1 MANANLNALY
11 YVLSNI
17 TMDILTVTNL
27 NVSFGNQK
35 VLDNVSFSVERDGT
49 LAIIGPNGAG
59 KSVLF
64 RAILGLIPYE
74 GEVKWAPNIK
84 IGYVPQKL
92 FVPKDLPLTVG
103 EFLKLKEN
111 SASNIEKV
119 LSSVGIIKEKILKT
133 RLGDLSG
140 GETQRVLIANA
151 LLGNPQVLLFDEPTS
166 GVDIAG
172 EETIYGLIE
181 RLKKEVDLTIIF
193 ISHELDI
200 VYQYA
205 TDVLCLNKEKICFGK
220 PQEVIGKSTLSKMY
234 GEDVKVYMHHDHHE
248 H

>member
-1 MANANLNALY
+1 M
-11 YVLSNI
+11 S
-17 TMDILTVTNL
+17 DILTVSNL
-27 NVSFGNQK
+27 SVSFGNQK
-35 VLDNVSFSVERDGT
+35 VLDNISFSVERDGT

-64 RAILGLIPYE
+64 RAILGLIAYQ

-92 FVPKDLPLTVG
+92 FVAKDLPLTVL
-103 EFLKLKEN
+103 EFLRLKEN
-111 SASNIEKV
+111 NISNIEKV
-119 LSSVGIIKEKILKT
+119 LNSVGVKKTGILKN

-140 GETQRVLIANA
+140 GEIQRVLIANA
-151 LLGNPQVLLFDEPTS
+151 LLGKPQVLLFDEPTS
-166 GVDIAG
+166 GVDILG

-200 VYQYA
+200 VYQHA

-220 PQEVIGKSTLSKMY
+220 PREVIDKETLSKMY
-234 GEDVKVYMHHDHHE
+234 GEDVKVYKHHE
-248 H
+248 HHEH

>member
-1 MANANLNALY
+1 MIICMA
-11 YVLSNI
+11 
-17 TMDILTVTNL
+17 DILTVTDL
-27 NVSFGNQK
+27 SVSFGKQK
-35 VLDNVSFSVERDGT
+35 ILDNVSFSVERDGT

-59 KSVLF
+59 KTVLF

-74 GEVKWAPNIK
+74 GEVGWAPNIK

-92 FVPKDLPLTVG
+92 FVAKDLPLTVQ

-111 SASNIEKV
+111 NLAKIDKV
-119 LSSVGIIKEKILKT
+119 LNSVGIKKISLLKN

-140 GETQRVLIANA
+140 GEMQRVLIANA
-151 LLGNPQVLLFDEPTS
+151 LLGSPQVLLFDEPTS
-166 GVDIAG
+166 GVDLAG
-172 EETIYGLIE
+172 EETIYGLME

-200 VYQYA
+200 VYRHA

-220 PQEVIGKSTLSKMY
+220 PREVIDKETLSKMY
-234 GEDVKVYMHHDHHE
+234 GEDVKIYTHHHE

>member
-1 MANANLNALY
+1 MILEVSNL
-11 YVLSNI
+11 S
-17 TMDILTVTNL
+17 
-27 NVSFGNQK
+27 VSFGNQK

-59 KSVLF
+59 KTVLF

-74 GEVKWAPNIK
+74 GKVKWMPNIK

-92 FVPKDLPLTVG
+92 FVAKDLPLTVL

-111 SASNIEKV
+111 SLSNIEKI
-119 LSSVGIIKEKILKT
+119 LGSVGIKKTDILKT

-140 GETQRVLIANA
+140 GEIQRVLIANA

-200 VYQYA
+200 VYKHA

-220 PQEVIGKSTLSKMY
+220 PHEVIDKETLAKMY
-234 GEDVKVYMHHDHHE
+234 GEDIKVYMHHDL
-248 H
+248 

>member
-1 MANANLNALY
+1 MILEVSNL
-11 YVLSNI
+11 S
-17 TMDILTVTNL
+17 VT
-27 NVSFGNQK
+27 FGNQK
-35 VLDNVSFSVERDGT
+35 VLDNISFSVERDGT

-64 RAILGLIPYE
+64 RTILGLIPYE
-74 GEVKWAPNIK
+74 GEVKWTANIK

-92 FVPKDLPLTVG
+92 FVPKDLPLTVL

-111 SASNIEKV
+111 NISSIEKV
-119 LSSVGIIKEKILKT
+119 LTSVGVKKTGILKT

-140 GETQRVLIANA
+140 GEIQRVLIANA

-166 GVDIAG
+166 GVDMAG

-181 RLKKEVDLTIIF
+181 RLKKEADLTIIF

-200 VYQYA
+200 VYKHA

-220 PQEVIGKSTLSKMY
+220 PHEVIDKETLSKMY
-234 GEDVKVYMHHDHHE
+234 GEEIKVYKHHE
-248 H
+248 HHEY

>member
-1 MANANLNALY
+1 M
-11 YVLSNI
+11 
-17 TMDILTVTNL
+17 ILEVTNL
-27 NVSFGNQK
+27 SVKFGNQK
-35 VLDNVSFSVERDGT
+35 VLDNISFSVERDGT

-59 KSVLF
+59 KTVLF
-64 RAILGLIPYE
+64 RAILGLIAYE

-92 FVPKDLPLTVG
+92 FVQKDLPLTVL
-103 EFLKLKEN
+103 EFLRLKEN
-111 SASNIEKV
+111 NISNIEKV
-119 LSSVGIIKEKILKT
+119 LNSVGVKKAGILKN

-166 GVDIAG
+166 GVDILG

-200 VYQYA
+200 VYQHA

-220 PQEVIGKSTLSKMY
+220 PREVIDKETLSKMY
-234 GEDVKVYMHHDHHE
+234 GEDVKVYMHHEHHE

>member
-1 MANANLNALY
+1 MILEVSNL
-11 YVLSNI
+11 S
-17 TMDILTVTNL
+17 
-27 NVSFGNQK
+27 VSFGKQK
-35 VLDNVSFSVERDGT
+35 VLDNVTFSVERDGT

-64 RAILGLIPYE
+64 RAILGILPYE
-74 GEVKWAPNIK
+74 GEVRWAPNIK

-92 FVPKDLPLTVG
+92 FVQKDLPLTVL

-111 SASNIEKV
+111 NLSNIEKI
-119 LSSVGIIKEKILKT
+119 LSSVGVKKPGILKS

-140 GETQRVLIANA
+140 GEMQRVLIANA
-151 LLGNPQVLLFDEPTS
+151 LLGKPQVLLFDEPTS
-166 GVDIAG
+166 GVDLAG

-200 VYQYA
+200 VYKHA
-205 TDVLCLNKEKICFGK
+205 TDVLCLNKEKICFGVPK
-220 PQEVIGKSTLSKMY
+220 EVIDKETLSKMY
-234 GEDVKVYMHHDHHE
+234 GEDVKVYKHDEHHE

>member
-1 MANANLNALY
+1 MEDRLKENILK
-11 YVLSNI
+11 VTGLSVN
-17 TMDILTVTNL
+17 
-27 NVSFGNQK
+27 FGRQK
-35 VLDNVSFSVERDGT
+35 ILDNVSFSVERDGT

-74 GEVKWAPNIK
+74 GEVKWATDIK

-92 FVPKDLPLTVG
+92 FVQKDLPLTVL

-111 SASNIEKV
+111 NIADIEKI
-119 LSSVGIIKEKILKT
+119 LNSVGIKKTGVLNT

-140 GETQRVLIANA
+140 GEMQRVLIANA

-172 EETIYGLIE
+172 EETIYALIE

-200 VYQYA
+200 VYKHA

-220 PQEVIGKSTLSKMY
+220 PKEVIDKETLGKMY
-234 GEDVKVYMHHDHHE
+234 GEDIKVYLHHE

>member
-1 MANANLNALY
+1 M
-11 YVLSNI
+11 
-17 TMDILTVTNL
+17 ILEVTNL
-27 NVSFGNQK
+27 SVIFGNQK
-35 VLDNVSFSVERDGT
+35 VLDNISFSVERDGT
-49 LAIIGPNGAG
+49 LAVIGPNGAG

-74 GEVKWAPNIK
+74 GEVRWEPNIK

-92 FVPKDLPLTVG
+92 FVQKDLPLTVQ
-103 EFLKLKEN
+103 EFLKLKEK
-111 SASNIEKV
+111 SLVNIEKA
-119 LSSVGIIKEKILKT
+119 LNSVGIKKTGILKN

-140 GETQRVLIANA
+140 GEIQRVLIANA

-181 RLKKEVDLTIIF
+181 RLKKEADLTIIF

-200 VYQYA
+200 VYRHA

-220 PQEVIGKSTLSKMY
+220 PREVIDKETLSKMY
-234 GEDVKVYMHHDHHE
+234 GEDVKVYQHHE

>member
-1 MANANLNALY
+1 ME
-11 YVLSNI
+11 
-17 TMDILTVTNL
+17 DILTVSNL
-27 NVSFGNQK
+27 SVSFGNQK

-64 RAILGLIPYE
+64 RTILGLIPCE
-74 GEVKWAPNIK
+74 GEVRWAPNIK

-92 FVPKDLPLTVG
+92 FVPKDLPLTVL

-111 SASNIEKV
+111 NISNIEKV
-119 LSSVGIIKEKILKT
+119 LNSVGIKKIGILKT

-140 GETQRVLIANA
+140 GEMQRVLIGNA

-172 EETIYGLIE
+172 EETIYALIE

-200 VYQYA
+200 VYRHA
-205 TDVLCLNKEKICFGK
+205 TNVLCLNKEKICFGK
-220 PQEVIGKSTLSKMY
+220 PREVIDKETLSKMY
-234 GEDVKVYMHHDHHE
+234 GEEVKVYMHNE

>member
-1 MANANLNALY
+1 MILEVNN
-11 YVLSNI
+11 
-17 TMDILTVTNL
+17 LTVK
-27 NVSFGNQK
+27 FGNQK
-35 VLDNVSFSVERDGT
+35 VLDNVSFSVKRDGT

-59 KSVLF
+59 KTVLF
-64 RAILGLIPYE
+64 RTILGLIPYE

-92 FVPKDLPLTVG
+92 FVPKDLPLTVL

-111 SASNIEKV
+111 NILNIEKV
-119 LSSVGIIKEKILKT
+119 LNSVGIKKTGILKT

-140 GETQRVLIANA
+140 GEMQRVLIANA

-181 RLKKEVDLTIIF
+181 RLKKEIDLTIIF

-200 VYQYA
+200 VYRHA
-205 TDVLCLNKEKICFGK
+205 TDVLCLNKEKICFGV
-220 PQEVIGKSTLSKMY
+220 PREVIDKETLSKMY
-234 GEDVKVYMHHDHHE
+234 GEDVKVYKHYE

>member
-1 MANANLNALY
+1 MAD
-11 YVLSNI
+11 V
-17 TMDILTVTNL
+17 LTVSNL
-27 NVSFGNQK
+27 SVSFGNQK
-35 VLDNVSFSVERDGT
+35 VLDNISFSVERDGT

-64 RAILGLIPYE
+64 RAILGLIAYQ

-92 FVPKDLPLTVG
+92 FVAKDLPLTVL
-103 EFLKLKEN
+103 EFLRLKEN
-111 SASNIEKV
+111 NISNIEKV
-119 LSSVGIIKEKILKT
+119 LNSVGVKKTGILKN

-140 GETQRVLIANA
+140 GEIQRVLIANA
-151 LLGNPQVLLFDEPTS
+151 LLGKPQVLLFDEPTS
-166 GVDIAG
+166 GVDILG

-200 VYQYA
+200 VYQHA

-220 PQEVIGKSTLSKMY
+220 PREVIDKETLSKMY
-234 GEDVKVYMHHDHHE
+234 GEDVKVYKHHE
-248 H
+248 HHEH

>member
-1 MANANLNALY
+1 MILEVSNLS
-11 YVLSNI
+11 VI
-17 TMDILTVTNL
+17 
-27 NVSFGNQK
+27 FGNQK
-35 VLDNVSFSVERDGT
+35 VLDNVTFSVERDGT

-74 GEVKWAPNIK
+74 GEVKWEPNIK

-92 FVPKDLPLTVG
+92 FVAKDLPLTVL

-111 SASNIEKV
+111 NLSNIEKV
-119 LSSVGIIKEKILKT
+119 LTSVGIKKTGILKI

-166 GVDIAG
+166 GVDLAG

-200 VYQYA
+200 VYKHA

-220 PQEVIGKSTLSKMY
+220 PREVIDKETLSKMY
-234 GEDVKVYMHHDHHE
+234 GEDVKVYKHDE

>member
-1 MANANLNALY
+1 MAD
-11 YVLSNI
+11 V
-17 TMDILTVTNL
+17 LTVSNL
-27 NVSFGNQK
+27 SVSFGNQK
-35 VLDNVSFSVERDGT
+35 VLDNISFSVERDGT

-64 RAILGLIPYE
+64 RAILGLIAYQ

-92 FVPKDLPLTVG
+92 FVAKDLPLTVL
-103 EFLKLKEN
+103 EFLRLKEN
-111 SASNIEKV
+111 NISNIEKV
-119 LSSVGIIKEKILKT
+119 LNSVGVKKTGILKN

-140 GETQRVLIANA
+140 GEIQRVLIANA

-166 GVDIAG
+166 GVDILG

-200 VYQYA
+200 VYQHA

-220 PQEVIGKSTLSKMY
+220 PREVIDKETLSKMY
-234 GEDVKVYMHHDHHE
+234 GEDVKVYKHHE
-248 H
+248 HHEH

>member
-1 MANANLNALY
+1 M
-11 YVLSNI
+11 S
-17 TMDILTVTNL
+17 DILTVSNL
-27 NVSFGNQK
+27 SVSFGSQR

-64 RAILGLIPYE
+64 RTILGLIPYE

-92 FVPKDLPLTVG
+92 FVPKDLPLTVL
-103 EFLKLKEN
+103 EFLKLKEKN
-111 SASNIEKV
+111 ILNIEKV
-119 LSSVGIIKEKILKT
+119 LTSVGIKKTNILRN

-166 GVDIAG
+166 GVDVAG

-200 VYQYA
+200 VYKHA

-220 PQEVIGKSTLSKMY
+220 PREVIDKETLSKMY
-234 GEDVKVYMHHDHHE
+234 GEEVKVYKHDEHHE
-248 H
+248 Y

>member
-1 MANANLNALY
+1 MEDN
-11 YVLSNI
+11 SKE
-17 TMDILTVTNL
+17 DILKVTSL
-27 NVSFGNQK
+27 SVIFGNQK
-35 VLDNVSFSVERDGT
+35 VLDNISFSVERDGT

-92 FVPKDLPLTVG
+92 FVQKDLPLTVL

-111 SASNIEKV
+111 NVLNIEKV
-119 LSSVGIIKEKILKT
+119 LNSVGIKNKVILKS

-140 GETQRVLIANA
+140 GETQRVLIGNA

-200 VYQYA
+200 VYRHA
-205 TDVLCLNKEKICFGK
+205 TNVLCLNKEKICFGK
-220 PQEVIGKSTLSKMY
+220 PNEVIDKETLGKMY
-234 GEDVKVYMHHDHHE
+234 GEDVKVYKHHE
-248 H
+248 HHERHE

>member
-1 MANANLNALY
+1 MILEVNN
-11 YVLSNI
+11 
-17 TMDILTVTNL
+17 LTVK
-27 NVSFGNQK
+27 FGNQK

-59 KSVLF
+59 KTVLF
-64 RAILGLIPYE
+64 RTILGLIPYE

-92 FVPKDLPLTVG
+92 FVPKDLPLTVL

-111 SASNIEKV
+111 NILNIEKV
-119 LSSVGIIKEKILKT
+119 LNSVGIKKTGILKT

-140 GETQRVLIANA
+140 GEMQRVLIANA

-181 RLKKEVDLTIIF
+181 RLKKEIDLTIIF

-200 VYQYA
+200 VYRHA
-205 TDVLCLNKEKICFGK
+205 TDVLCLNKEKICFGV
-220 PQEVIGKSTLSKMY
+220 PREVIDKETLSKMY
-234 GEDVKVYMHHDHHE
+234 GEDVKVYKHYE

>member
-1 MANANLNALY
+1 MAD
-11 YVLSNI
+11 V
-17 TMDILTVTNL
+17 LTVSNL
-27 NVSFGNQK
+27 SVSFGNQK
-35 VLDNVSFSVERDGT
+35 VLDNISFSVERDGT

-64 RAILGLIPYE
+64 RAILGLIAYQ

-92 FVPKDLPLTVG
+92 FVAKDLPLTVL
-103 EFLKLKEN
+103 EFLRLKEN
-111 SASNIEKV
+111 NISNIEKV
-119 LSSVGIIKEKILKT
+119 LNSVGVKKTGILKN

-140 GETQRVLIANA
+140 GEIQRVLIANA
-151 LLGNPQVLLFDEPTS
+151 LLGKPQVLLFDEPTS
-166 GVDIAG
+166 GVDILG

-200 VYQYA
+200 VYQHA

-220 PQEVIGKSTLSKMY
+220 PREVIDKETLSKMY
-234 GEDVKVYMHHDHHE
+234 GEDVKVYKHYDE
-248 H
+248 Y

>member
-1 MANANLNALY
+1 MILEVSNL
-11 YVLSNI
+11 S
-17 TMDILTVTNL
+17 
-27 NVSFGNQK
+27 VSFGNQK
-35 VLDNVSFSVERDGT
+35 VLDNISFSVERDGT

-64 RAILGLIPYE
+64 RAILGLIPYD
-74 GEVKWAPNIK
+74 GEVKWADDVK

-92 FVPKDLPLTVG
+92 FVQKDLPLTVL

-111 SASNIEKV
+111 NISNIEKV
-119 LSSVGIIKEKILKT
+119 LNSVGIKKTGILKT

-140 GETQRVLIANA
+140 GEIQRVLIANA

-166 GVDIAG
+166 GIDIAG

-200 VYQYA
+200 VYQHA

-220 PQEVIGKSTLSKMY
+220 PREVIDKETLSKMY
-234 GEDVKVYMHHDHHE
+234 GEDVKVYKHYE

>member
-1 MANANLNALY
+1 MILEVNN
-11 YVLSNI
+11 
-17 TMDILTVTNL
+17 LTVK
-27 NVSFGNQK
+27 FGNQK

-59 KSVLF
+59 KTVLF
-64 RAILGLIPYE
+64 RTILGLIPYE
-74 GEVKWAPNIK
+74 GEIKWAPNIK

-92 FVPKDLPLTVG
+92 FVPKDLPLTVL

-111 SASNIEKV
+111 NILNIEKV
-119 LSSVGIIKEKILKT
+119 LNSVGIKKTGILKT

-140 GETQRVLIANA
+140 GEMQRVLIANA

-181 RLKKEVDLTIIF
+181 RLKKEIDLTIIF

-200 VYQYA
+200 VYRHA
-205 TDVLCLNKEKICFGK
+205 TDVLCLNKEKICFGV
-220 PQEVIGKSTLSKMY
+220 PREVIDKETLSKMY
-234 GEDVKVYMHHDHHE
+234 GEDVKVYKHYE

>member
-1 MANANLNALY
+1 
-11 YVLSNI
+11 
-17 TMDILTVTNL
+17 MDILTVTSL
-27 NVSFGNQK
+27 SVSFGNQK
-35 VLDNVSFSVERDGT
+35 VLDNISFSVERDGT

-64 RAILGLIPYE
+64 RAILGLIPYD
-74 GEVKWAPNIK
+74 GEVKWADDVK

-92 FVPKDLPLTVG
+92 FVQKDLPLTVL

-111 SASNIEKV
+111 NISNIEKV
-119 LSSVGIIKEKILKT
+119 LNSVGIKKTGILKT

-140 GETQRVLIANA
+140 GEIQRVLIANA

-172 EETIYGLIE
+172 EETIYSLIE

-200 VYQYA
+200 VYQHA

-220 PQEVIGKSTLSKMY
+220 PREVIDKETLSKMY
-234 GEDVKVYMHHDHHE
+234 GEDVKVYKHYE

>member
-1 MANANLNALY
+1 MPDILQDN
-11 YVLSNI
+11 
-17 TMDILTVTNL
+17 ILTVTNL
-27 NVSFGNQK
+27 NVRFGNQK
-35 VLDNVSFSVERDGT
+35 VLDNVTFSVKRDGT

-64 RAILGLIPYE
+64 RTILGIIPHE
-74 GEVKWAPNIK
+74 GEIKWASNVK

-92 FVPKDLPLTVG
+92 FVPKDLPLTVL
-103 EFLKLKEN
+103 EFLKLKE
-111 SASNIEKV
+111 SKTSIIEKE
-119 LSSVGIIKEKILKT
+119 LDSVGIKKIGILKN

-140 GETQRVLIANA
+140 GEMQRVLIANA
-151 LLGNPQVLLFDEPTS
+151 LLGKPQVLLFDEPTS

-200 VYQYA
+200 VYKHA

-220 PQEVIGKSTLSKMY
+220 PHEVIDKETLAKMY
-234 GEDVKVYMHHDHHE
+234 GEDVKVYKHNE

>member
-1 MANANLNALY
+1 MDDY
-11 YVLSNI
+11 HRE
-17 TMDILTVTNL
+17 DILKVTGLSVN
-27 NVSFGNQK
+27 FGKQK
-35 VLDNVSFSVERDGT
+35 VLDNVSFSVGRDGT

-92 FVPKDLPLTVG
+92 SVQKDLPLTVL
-103 EFLKLKEN
+103 EFLRLKEN
-111 SASNIEKV
+111 NHSEIERV
-119 LSSVGIIKEKILKT
+119 LHSVGIVKEKISKT

-140 GETQRVLIANA
+140 GEMQRVLIANA
-151 LLGNPQVLLFDEPTS
+151 LLGNPKVLLFDEPTS

-200 VYQYA
+200 VYKHA

-220 PQEVIGKSTLSKMY
+220 PHEVIDKETLAKMY
-234 GEDVKVYMHHDHHE
+234 GEDVKVYLHHE

>member
-1 MANANLNALY
+1 MILEVSNL
-11 YVLSNI
+11 S
-17 TMDILTVTNL
+17 
-27 NVSFGNQK
+27 VSFGSQK

-59 KSVLF
+59 KTVLF
-64 RAILGLIPYE
+64 RAILGILPYE

-92 FVPKDLPLTVG
+92 FVQKDLPLTVK

-111 SASNIEKV
+111 STSNIEKV
-119 LSSVGIIKEKILKT
+119 LNSVGIKKTGILKT

-140 GETQRVLIANA
+140 GEIQRVLIANA

-200 VYQYA
+200 VYQHA

-220 PQEVIGKSTLSKMY
+220 PREVIDKETLSKMY
-234 GEDVKVYMHHDHHE
+234 GEDVKVYMHHE

>member
-1 MANANLNALY
+1 ML
-11 YVLSNI
+11 
-17 TMDILTVTNL
+17 DILTVTNL
-27 NVSFGNQK
+27 NVSFGKQK
-35 VLDNVSFSVERDGT
+35 VLDNVTFSVERDGT

-64 RAILGLIPYE
+64 RAILGILPYE
-74 GEVKWAPNIK
+74 GEVRWAPNIK

-92 FVPKDLPLTVG
+92 FVPKDLPLTVV
-103 EFLKLKEN
+103 EFLRLKEN
-111 SASNIEKV
+111 SVSNIEKV
-119 LSSVGIIKEKILKT
+119 LSSVGIKKTGILKS

-140 GETQRVLIANA
+140 GEMQRVLIANA
-151 LLGNPQVLLFDEPTS
+151 LLGDPQVLLFDEPTS

-200 VYQYA
+200 VYKHA

-220 PQEVIGKSTLSKMY
+220 PKEVIDKETLSKMY
-234 GEDVKVYMHHDHHE
+234 GEDVKVYKHDEHHE

>member
-1 MANANLNALY
+1 MILEVNNL
-11 YVLSNI
+11 S
-17 TMDILTVTNL
+17 VT
-27 NVSFGNQK
+27 FGNQK

-59 KSVLF
+59 KTVLF

-92 FVPKDLPLTVG
+92 FVQKDLPLTVL

-111 SASNIEKV
+111 NLLKIEKV
-119 LSSVGIIKEKILKT
+119 LSSVGIKKTGILKS

-166 GVDIAG
+166 GVDLAG
-172 EETIYGLIE
+172 EETIYALIE

-200 VYQYA
+200 VYKHA
-205 TDVLCLNKEKICFGK
+205 TDVLCLNKEKICYGK
-220 PQEVIGKSTLSKMY
+220 PKEVIDKETLSKMY
-234 GEDVKVYMHHDHHE
+234 GEEVKVYKHHE
-248 H
+248 HHEY